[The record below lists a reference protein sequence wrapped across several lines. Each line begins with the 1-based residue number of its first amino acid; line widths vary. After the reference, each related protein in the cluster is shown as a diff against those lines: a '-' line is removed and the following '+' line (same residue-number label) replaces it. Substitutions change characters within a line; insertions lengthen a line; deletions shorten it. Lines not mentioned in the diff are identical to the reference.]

1 MFFKVFFK
9 ISQNPQEQ
17 PYVGLSHFNKVAGL
31 NICNFIKKKKWL
43 RNRCFPVNF
52 TKFLRT
58 AFLQNTFGRL
68 LLYVIRKYW
77 KCEKLKTIKRL
88 NWPGCTQ
95 IYLFVFPLIK
105 LCGAFPSF
113 LKRYLFE
120 KQPISFFCQE
130 LYFLFH
136 FILML
141 PPINVWCLKTVKN
154 NFLSQMSKIKGMPES
169 VKSML

>member
-1 MFFKVFFK
+1 MLSCKFYEIFKNSFFT
-9 ISQNPQEQ
+9 E
-17 PYVGLSHFNKVAGL
+17 HFRA
-31 NICNFIKKKKWL
+31 
-43 RNRCFPVNF
+43 
-52 TKFLRT
+52 T
-58 AFLQNTFGRL
+58 AM
-68 LLYVIRKYW
+68 YVIRKYW

-169 VKSML
+169 FKSML